1 MFNTTKAGNFT
12 MKKQAVLVALI
23 AGLAL
28 AGCGGG
34 GGSNSSTSVTTGGSV
49 GANGGTSTG
58 SGTSSDA
65 GVANNVPSNII
76 VASTTVVDPVTS
88 VPDAQYASILE
99 EAAIFKAL
107 NDMRGA
113 MGVGL
118 LQQSLKLD
126 IAAGNHDFFFVKNE
140 LYKNP
145 TYINTTVNGISGP
158 HYEDPALF
166 GFTGQAPAD
175 RAIFGQ
181 YTGTVAENVT
191 VNTPAGECAKNL
203 FNSVYHLISLVNWY
217 REVGI
222 SVTPGKT
229 CVIVLGHDA
238 ANDMKPQLPKAG
250 SVSVTPS
257 AGQTGVETTFFNQLE
272 MPKPA
277 ADIGVGTGVGRPVLV
292 NLYSQGAETL
302 APTEVGVISYTM
314 TRVSD
319 GAAVDAR
326 ILTAPGVLS
335 MGANLTA
342 DEHINGSGNIVLLPT
357 SPLDAATTYKV
368 TFVGSVKQRPVGKT
382 WMFTT
387 K

>member
-1 MFNTTKAGNFT
+1 
-12 MKKQAVLVALI
+12 MKKQAILVALI
-23 AGLAL
+23 SGLAL

-34 GGSNSSTSVTTGGSV
+34 DSGNSSTSATTGGNV
-49 GANGGTSTG
+49 TTDIG
-58 SGTSSDA
+58 SGSGS
-65 GVANNVPSNII
+65 GSISGNNLPPAMNL
-76 VASTTVVDPVTS
+76 ASTTVVDPVTS
-88 VPDAQYASILE
+88 VPDAQYASMLE

-107 NDMRGA
+107 NDMRSA

-126 IAAGNHDFFFVKNE
+126 FAAGNHDFFFVKND
-140 LYKNP
+140 LYKNA
-145 TYINTTVNGISGP
+145 TYINSTVNGILGP
-158 HYEDPALF
+158 HYQDPALF
-166 GFTGQAPAD
+166 GFTGQSPAD
-175 RAIFGQ
+175 RGIFAQ

-191 VNTPAGECAKNL
+191 VNTPAGDCAKNL

-238 ANDMKPQLPKAG
+238 ANEMKPQLPKAG

-257 AGQTGVETTFFNQLE
+257 AGQTGLETTFFNQLE
-272 MPKPA
+272 LPTPA

-319 GAAVDAR
+319 GTAVDAR

-335 MGANLTA
+335 MGAKLTA
-342 DEHINGSGNIVLLPT
+342 DAHINGSGNIVLLPT
-357 SPLDAATTYKV
+357 SPLDAGTTYKV
-368 TFVGSVKQRPVGKT
+368 TFVGSVKQSPVGKT
-382 WMFTT
+382 WIFTT

>member
-12 MKKQAVLVALI
+12 MKKQAILVALI
-23 AGLAL
+23 AGLTL

-34 GGSNSSTSVTTGGSV
+34 GGSGDSSTNVATGGSA
-49 GANGGTSTG
+49 GANTNTGTNTNTGNVIPTPSTV
-58 SGTSSDA
+58 TLASS
-65 GVANNVPSNII
+65 
-76 VASTTVVDPVTS
+76 TVVDPVTS
-88 VPDAQYASILE
+88 VPDAQYASTLE

-126 IAAGNHDFFFVKNE
+126 FAATNHDFFFVKNE
-140 LYKNP
+140 LYKNT
-145 TYINTTVNGISGP
+145 TYINSTFNGILGP
-158 HYEDPALF
+158 HYQDPALF
-166 GFTGQAPAD
+166 GFTGQSPAD
-175 RAIFGQ
+175 RAIFAQ

-191 VNTPAGECAKNL
+191 VNTPAGDCAKNL

-272 MPKPA
+272 LPTPA

-335 MGANLTA
+335 MGAKLTA

-357 SPLDAATTYKV
+357 SPLDAGTTYKV
-368 TFVGSVKQRPVGKT
+368 TFVGSVKQNPVGKT
-382 WMFTT
+382 WIFTT

>member
-1 MFNTTKAGNFT
+1 MFNTTKAGNIT
-12 MKKQAVLVALI
+12 MKKQAIFAALI

-34 GGSNSSTSVTTGGSV
+34 GSDSGNPSTSATTGGSSSTTT
-49 GANGGTSTG
+49 GNTGNGVTGPSTITLATS
-58 SGTSSDA
+58 
-65 GVANNVPSNII
+65 
-76 VASTTVVDPVTS
+76 TVVDPVTS
-88 VPDAQYASILE
+88 VPAAQYASTLE
-99 EAAIFKAL
+99 EASIFKAL
-107 NDMRGA
+107 NDLRGA

-140 LYKNP
+140 LYRDA
-145 TYINTTVNGISGP
+145 TYMRSSFNGILGP
-158 HYEDPALF
+158 HYENPALF
-166 GFTGQAPAD
+166 GFTGEAPAD
-175 RAIFGQ
+175 RARYAQ
-181 YTGTVAENVT
+181 YTGSIAENVT
-191 VNTPAGECAKNL
+191 VNTPAGECTKNL

-238 ANDMKPQLPKAG
+238 ANEMKPQLPKAG

-272 MPKPA
+272 VPTPA

-335 MGANLTA
+335 MGAKLTA
-342 DEHINGSGNIVLLPT
+342 DEHINGSGNVVLLPT
-357 SPLDAATTYKV
+357 SPLDAGTAYKV
-368 TFVGSVKQRPVGKT
+368 TFVGSVKQNPVGKT
-382 WMFTT
+382 WIFTT

>member
-1 MFNTTKAGNFT
+1 
-12 MKKQAVLVALI
+12 MKKQAIFAALI

-34 GGSNSSTSVTTGGSV
+34 GSDSGNSSTSATTGGS
-49 GANGGTSTG
+49 TSTTTG
-58 SGTSSDA
+58 NTGNGVTGPSTITLATS
-65 GVANNVPSNII
+65 
-76 VASTTVVDPVTS
+76 TVVDPVTS
-88 VPDAQYASILE
+88 VPAAQYASTLE
-99 EAAIFKAL
+99 EASIFKAL
-107 NDMRGA
+107 NDLRGA

-140 LYKNP
+140 LYKDA
-145 TYINTTVNGISGP
+145 TYLSSSFNDILGP
-158 HYEDPALF
+158 HYENPALF
-166 GFTGQAPAD
+166 GFTGEAPAD
-175 RAIFGQ
+175 RARYAQ
-181 YTGTVAENVT
+181 YTGSISENVT
-191 VNTPAGECAKNL
+191 VNTPAGECTKNL

-238 ANDMKPQLPKAG
+238 ANEMKPQLPKAG

-272 MPKPA
+272 VPTPA

-319 GAAVDAR
+319 GAAADAR

-335 MGANLTA
+335 MGAKLTA
-342 DEHINGSGNIVLLPT
+342 DEHINGSGNVVLLPT
-357 SPLDAATTYKV
+357 SPLDAGTAYKV
-368 TFVGSVKQRPVGKT
+368 TFVGSVKQNPVGKT
-382 WMFTT
+382 WTFTT

>member
-12 MKKQAVLVALI
+12 MKKQAILVAII
-23 AGLAL
+23 AGLTL

-34 GGSNSSTSVTTGGSV
+34 GGDSSTSATTGGSV
-49 GANGGTSTG
+49 GATTNTGTASGAGSTTP
-58 SGTSSDA
+58 SNVTLAATSSIA
-65 GVANNVPSNII
+65 
-76 VASTTVVDPVTS
+76 VDPVTS
-88 VPDAQYASILE
+88 VPAAQYASTLE
-99 EAAIFKAL
+99 EATIFNAL
-107 NDMRGA
+107 NELRGS
-113 MGVGL
+113 MGIGL

-126 IAAGNHDFFFVKNE
+126 IAAGNHDFFIVKNE
-140 LYKNP
+140 LYKDA
-145 TYINTTVNGISGP
+145 TYMRSTINGILAP
-158 HYEDPALF
+158 HYENPALF
-166 GFTGQAPAD
+166 GFTGEAPAD
-175 RAIFGQ
+175 RAIFAQ
-181 YTGTVAENVT
+181 YTGSIAENVT
-191 VNTPAGECAKNL
+191 VNTPAGDCAKNL
-203 FNSVYHLISLVNWY
+203 INTVYHLISLVNWY

-257 AGQTGVETTFFNQLE
+257 AGQTGVEHTFFNQME
-272 MPKPA
+272 VPTPA

-302 APTEVGVISYTM
+302 APTDVGVISYTM

-326 ILTAPGVLS
+326 ILAAPGVLS
-335 MGANLTA
+335 MGATLTSDA
-342 DEHINGSGNIVLLPT
+342 NISAPGNVVLLPT
-357 SPLDAATTYKV
+357 SPLDAGTAYKV
-368 TFVGSVKQRPVGKT
+368 TFVGSVKQGPVGKT
-382 WMFTT
+382 WTFTT

>member
-1 MFNTTKAGNFT
+1 MFNTTKVGNFT
-12 MKKQAVLVALI
+12 MKKQAILVAII
-23 AGLAL
+23 AGLTL

-34 GGSNSSTSVTTGGSV
+34 GGGDSSTNVATGGSA
-49 GANGGTSTG
+49 GANTNTGTNTDTG
-58 SGTSSDA
+58 NVIPTPPTVNLASSIA
-65 GVANNVPSNII
+65 
-76 VASTTVVDPVTS
+76 VDPVTS
-88 VPDAQYASILE
+88 VPDAQYASTLE

-107 NDMRGA
+107 NDMRDA

-126 IAAGNHDFFFVKNE
+126 FAATNHDFFLVKNE
-140 LYKNP
+140 LYKNA
-145 TYINTTVNGISGP
+145 TYISSTFNGILGP
-158 HYEDPALF
+158 HYQDPALF
-166 GFTGQAPAD
+166 GFTGQSPAD
-175 RAIFGQ
+175 RAIFAQ

-191 VNTPAGECAKNL
+191 VNTPAGDCAKNL

-229 CVIVLGHDA
+229 CVIVLGHDT
-238 ANDMKPQLPKAG
+238 ANEMKPQLPKAG

-257 AGQTGVETTFFNQLE
+257 SSQTGVESTFFNQLE
-272 MPKPA
+272 LPTPA

-292 NLYSQGAETL
+292 NLYSQGAEKL

-314 TRVSD
+314 IRVSD

-335 MGANLTA
+335 MGAKLTS
-342 DEHINGSGNIVLLPT
+342 DEHINGFGNIVLLPT
-357 SPLDAATTYKV
+357 SPLDAGTTYKV
-368 TFVGSVKQRPVGKT
+368 TFVGSVKQNPVGKT
-382 WMFTT
+382 WTFTT

>member
-1 MFNTTKAGNFT
+1 MFNTNKAGNVT
-12 MKKQAVLVALI
+12 MKKQAILVALI

-28 AGCGGG
+28 TGCGGG
-34 GGSNSSTSVTTGGSV
+34 GGGSDSGNSSTSATTGG
-49 GANGGTSTG
+49 NITSNTGTG
-58 SGTSSDA
+58 SG
-65 GVANNVPSNII
+65 NNVPQTTIL
-76 VASTTVVDPVTS
+76 ASTTVVDPVTS
-88 VPDAQYASILE
+88 VPVAQYASTLE

-126 IAAGNHDFFFVKNE
+126 FAAMNHDFFFVKNE
-140 LYKNP
+140 LYKNS
-145 TYINTTVNGISGP
+145 TYINSTFNGILGP
-158 HYEDPALF
+158 HYQDPALF
-166 GFTGQAPAD
+166 GFTGQSPAE
-175 RAIFGQ
+175 RAIFAQ
-181 YTGTVAENVT
+181 YTGTVTENVT
-191 VNTPAGECAKNL
+191 VNTPAGDCAKNL

-238 ANDMKPQLPKAG
+238 ANEMKPQLPKAG

-272 MPKPA
+272 LPTPA

-314 TRVSD
+314 TRVND

-335 MGANLTA
+335 MGAKLIA

-357 SPLDAATTYKV
+357 SPLDAGTSYKV
-368 TFVGSVKQRPVGKT
+368 TFVGSVKKNPVGKT
-382 WMFTT
+382 WTFTT